1 MVTAKIELQ
10 EWTSDIMSNLFKDI
24 YSQEFYDQLSEIMR
38 VTIPSF
44 DKEAFNQLIFN
55 DNFIHYELKERMTH
69 TANVLHH
76 FLSDDFGIA
85 VKTIKQL
92 IENLYT
98 AGIKEKSIEYMFI
111 PEYISMYGINN
122 YEESISAFEFVTQFT
137 SCEFAVRPYIL
148 KYEEKM
154 LAQMVL
160 WSTHPSN
167 KVRRLA
173 SEGSRPRLPWAMAL
187 PSLKKNPMPIFP
199 ILDTLKNDRCEVVR
213 RSVANNLNDISKD
226 NPHFVIKTVQKWQGY
241 TKETDALIKH
251 ASRTL
256 LKQGEPRTLQLF
268 GFDSK
273 NIMLSNFAILTPNV
287 KIGDA
292 LEFSFSLTN
301 QNTTCKKLRLE
312 YGLYYKK
319 SNGELSRK
327 VFKISEREIEP
338 DKVYKINRK
347 QSFKV
352 ITTRKFYVG
361 IHQLSIII
369 NGQESQIKN
378 FELAS

>member
-1 MVTAKIELQ
+1 
-10 EWTSDIMSNLFKDI
+10 MSNLFKDI
-24 YSQEFYDQLSEIMR
+24 YSQEFYDQLSEIIL

-44 DKEAFNQLIFN
+44 EKETFTQLIFN

-69 TANVLHH
+69 TAKVLHH
-76 FLSDDFGIA
+76 FLSDDFGEA
-85 VKTIKQL
+85 TETIKQL
-92 IENLYT
+92 IDNLRL
-98 AGIKEKSIEYMFI
+98 AGIKEESIEFMFF
-111 PEYISMYGINN
+111 PEYISVYGIDK
-122 YEESISAFEFVTQFT
+122 YEESISAFEFITQFT

-154 LAQMVL
+154 LTQMVQ
-160 WSTHPSN
+160 WSKHPNN

-199 ILDTLKNDRCEVVR
+199 ILDTLKNDSCEVVR

-226 NPHFVIKTVQKWQGY
+226 NPNFVIETAQKWLGY

-256 LKQGEPRTLQLF
+256 LKQGEPKTLQLF

-273 NIMLSNFAILTPNV
+273 NIMLSNFDILTPNV

-292 LEFSFSLTN
+292 LEFSFSITN
-301 QNTTCKKLRLE
+301 VNKTCKTLRLE

-319 SNGELSRK
+319 NNGDLSRK

-338 DKVYKINRK
+338 NKVYKINRK
-347 QSFKV
+347 QSFKL
-352 ITTRKFYVG
+352 ITTRKFHTG

-369 NGQESQIKN
+369 NGQESQIKD
-378 FELAS
+378 FELVS

>member
-1 MVTAKIELQ
+1 
-10 EWTSDIMSNLFKDI
+10 MSNLFKDI
-24 YSQEFYDQLSEIMR
+24 YSQEFYDQLSEIIL

-44 DKEAFNQLIFN
+44 EKETFTQLIFN

-69 TANVLHH
+69 TAKVLHH
-76 FLSDDFGIA
+76 FLSDDFGEA
-85 VKTIKQL
+85 TETIKQL
-92 IENLYT
+92 IDNLRL
-98 AGIKEKSIEYMFI
+98 AGIKEESIEFMFF
-111 PEYISMYGINN
+111 PEYISVYGIDK
-122 YEESISAFEFVTQFT
+122 YEESISAFEFITQFT

-154 LAQMVL
+154 LTQMVQ
-160 WSTHPSN
+160 WSKHPNN

-199 ILDTLKNDRCEVVR
+199 ILDTLKNDSCEVVR

-226 NPHFVIKTVQKWQGY
+226 NPNFVIETAQKWLGY

-256 LKQGEPRTLQLF
+256 LKQGEPKTLQLF

-273 NIMLSNFAILTPNV
+273 NIMLSNFDILTPNV

-292 LEFSFSLTN
+292 LEFSFSITN
-301 QNTTCKKLRLE
+301 VNKTCKTLRLE

-319 SNGELSRK
+319 NNGDLSRK

-338 DKVYKINRK
+338 NKVYKINRK
-347 QSFKV
+347 QSFKL
-352 ITTRKFYVG
+352 ITTRKFHTG
-361 IHQLSIII
+361 THQLSIII
-369 NGQESQIKN
+369 NGQESQIKD
-378 FELAS
+378 FELVS

>member
-1 MVTAKIELQ
+1 
-10 EWTSDIMSNLFKDI
+10 MSNLFKDI
-24 YSQEFYDQLSEIMR
+24 YSKEFYNQLSEIMLI
-38 VTIPSF
+38 TIPSF
-44 DKEAFNQLIFN
+44 NKDAFNQLIFN
-55 DNFIHYELKERMTH
+55 EHFIHYELKERMTH
-69 TANVLHH
+69 TASVLDH
-76 FLSDDFGIA
+76 FLSDDFGTA
-85 VKTIKQL
+85 AESIKQL
-92 IENLYT
+92 IENLRV
-98 AGIKEKSIEYMFI
+98 AEIKEESIEFMFF
-111 PEYISMYGINN
+111 PEYISMYGIDH
-122 YEESISAFEFVTQFT
+122 YEESISAFEFITQFT

-160 WSTHPSN
+160 WSKHPSN

-187 PSLKKNPMPIFP
+187 PCLKKNPMPLFP
-199 ILDTLKNDRCEVVR
+199 ILDTLKNDSCEVVR

-226 NPHFVIKTVQKWQGY
+226 NPTIVIETAQKWQGY

-251 ASRTL
+251 ACRTL

-273 NIMLSNFAILTPNV
+273 NIILSNFEILTPEV
-287 KIGDA
+287 KIGEA

-301 QNTTCKKLRLE
+301 QNKTCKKLRLE

-319 SNGELSRK
+319 SNGDLSRK
-327 VFKISEREIEP
+327 VFKISEREIDP
-338 DKVYKINRK
+338 NKVYQINRK
-347 QSFKV
+347 QSFKL
-352 ITTRKFYVG
+352 ITTRKFYAG

-378 FELAS
+378 FELVS

>member
-1 MVTAKIELQ
+1 
-10 EWTSDIMSNLFKDI
+10 MSNLFKDI
-24 YSQEFYDQLSEIMR
+24 YSQEFYNQLSEIML

-44 DKEAFNQLIFN
+44 NKETFTQLIFN
-55 DNFIHYELKERMTH
+55 DYFIHYELKERMTH
-69 TANVLHH
+69 TAQVLHH
-76 FLSDDFGIA
+76 FLSDDFGEA
-85 VKTIKQL
+85 AETIKQL
-92 IENLYT
+92 IDNLRL
-98 AGIKEKSIEYMFI
+98 AGIKEESIEFMFF
-111 PEYISMYGINN
+111 PEYISIYGIDK
-122 YEESISAFEFVTQFT
+122 YEESISAFEFITQFT

-154 LAQMVL
+154 LTQMVL
-160 WSTHPSN
+160 WSKHPNN

-199 ILDTLKNDRCEVVR
+199 ILDTLKNDSCEVVR

-226 NPHFVIKTVQKWQGY
+226 NPNFVIETAQKWLGY

-256 LKQGEPRTLQLF
+256 LKQGESKTLQLF

-292 LEFSFSLTN
+292 LEFSFSITN
-301 QNTTCKKLRLE
+301 ENKTCKTLRLE

-319 SNGELSRK
+319 NNGDLSRK

-338 DKVYKINRK
+338 NKVYKINRK
-347 QSFKV
+347 QSFKL
-352 ITTRKFYVG
+352 ITTRKFHTG

-369 NGQESQIKN
+369 NGQESQIKD
-378 FELAS
+378 FELVS

>member
-1 MVTAKIELQ
+1 
-10 EWTSDIMSNLFKDI
+10 MSNLFKDI
-24 YSQEFYDQLSEIMR
+24 YSQEFYNQLSDIML

-44 DKEAFNQLIFN
+44 DEKTFNQLIFN

-69 TANVLHH
+69 TAKVLHH
-76 FLSDDFGIA
+76 FLSDDFGEA
-85 VKTIKQL
+85 AETIKQL
-92 IENLYT
+92 IDNLRL
-98 AGIKEKSIEYMFI
+98 AGIKEESIEFMFF
-111 PEYISMYGINN
+111 PEYISLYGIDD
-122 YEESISAFEFVTQFT
+122 YKTSILAFEFITQFT
-137 SCEFAVRPYIL
+137 SCEFAVRPYIV
-148 KYEEKM
+148 KYEDKM
-154 LAQMVL
+154 LEQMLL
-160 WSTHPSN
+160 WSTHN
-167 KVRRLA
+167 NNMVRRLA

-199 ILDTLKNDRCEVVR
+199 ILDTLKNDSCEVVR

-226 NPHFVIKTVQKWQGY
+226 NPNFVIETAQKWLGY

-256 LKQGEPRTLQLF
+256 LKQGEPKTLQLF

-273 NIMLSNFAILTPNV
+273 NIMLSNFDILTPYV

-301 QNTTCKKLRLE
+301 QNNTCKKLRLE
-312 YGLYYKK
+312 YGLYYQK
-319 SNGELSRK
+319 SNGDLSRK

-338 DKVYKINRK
+338 NKVYKINRK

-352 ITTRKFYVG
+352 ITTRKFHTG

-378 FELAS
+378 FKLVS

>member
-1 MVTAKIELQ
+1 ML
-10 EWTSDIMSNLFKDI
+10 
-24 YSQEFYDQLSEIMR
+24 

-44 DKEAFNQLIFN
+44 NKETFTQLIFN
-55 DNFIHYELKERMTH
+55 DYFIHYELKERMTH
-69 TANVLHH
+69 TAKVLHH
-76 FLSDDFGIA
+76 FLSDDFGEA
-85 VKTIKQL
+85 AETIKQL
-92 IENLYT
+92 IDNLRL
-98 AGIKEKSIEYMFI
+98 AGIKEKSIEFMFF
-111 PEYISMYGINN
+111 PEYISMYGIDK
-122 YEESISAFEFVTQFT
+122 YEESISAFEFITQFT

-154 LAQMVL
+154 LTQMVL
-160 WSTHPSN
+160 WSKHPNN

-199 ILDTLKNDRCEVVR
+199 ILDTLKNDSCEVVR

-226 NPHFVIKTVQKWQGY
+226 NPNFVIETAQKWLGY

-256 LKQGEPRTLQLF
+256 LKQGESKTLQLF

-273 NIMLSNFAILTPNV
+273 NIMLSNFDILTPNV

-292 LEFSFSLTN
+292 LEFSFSITN
-301 QNTTCKKLRLE
+301 ENKTCKTLRLE

-319 SNGELSRK
+319 NNGDLSRK

-338 DKVYKINRK
+338 NKVYKINRK
-347 QSFKV
+347 QSFKL
-352 ITTRKFYVG
+352 ITTRKFHTG

-369 NGQESQIKN
+369 NGQESQIKD
-378 FELAS
+378 FELVS

>member
-1 MVTAKIELQ
+1 
-10 EWTSDIMSNLFKDI
+10 
-24 YSQEFYDQLSEIMR
+24 
-38 VTIPSF
+38 
-44 DKEAFNQLIFN
+44 
-55 DNFIHYELKERMTH
+55 MTH
-69 TANVLHH
+69 TAKVLHH
-76 FLSDDFGIA
+76 FLSDDFGEA
-85 VKTIKQL
+85 TETIKQL
-92 IENLYT
+92 IDNLRL
-98 AGIKEKSIEYMFI
+98 AGIKEESIEFMFF
-111 PEYISMYGINN
+111 PEYISVYGIDK
-122 YEESISAFEFVTQFT
+122 YEESISAFEFITQFT

-154 LAQMVL
+154 LTQMVQ
-160 WSTHPSN
+160 WSKHPNN

-199 ILDTLKNDRCEVVR
+199 ILDTLKNDSCEVVR

-226 NPHFVIKTVQKWQGY
+226 NPNFVIETAQKWLGY

-256 LKQGEPRTLQLF
+256 LKQGEPKTLQLF

-273 NIMLSNFAILTPNV
+273 NIMLSNFDILTPNV

-292 LEFSFSLTN
+292 LEFSFSITN
-301 QNTTCKKLRLE
+301 VNKTCKTLRLE

-319 SNGELSRK
+319 NNGDLSRK

-338 DKVYKINRK
+338 NKVYKINRK
-347 QSFKV
+347 QSFKL
-352 ITTRKFYVG
+352 ITTRKFHTG
-361 IHQLSIII
+361 THQLSIII
-369 NGQESQIKN
+369 NGQESQIKD
-378 FELAS
+378 FELVS

>member
-1 MVTAKIELQ
+1 
-10 EWTSDIMSNLFKDI
+10 MSNLFKDI
-24 YSQEFYDQLSEIMR
+24 YSQEFYNQLSEIML

-44 DKEAFNQLIFN
+44 DEKTFNQLIFN

-69 TANVLHH
+69 TAKVLHH
-76 FLSDDFGIA
+76 FLSDDFEEA
-85 VKTIKQL
+85 AETIKQL
-92 IENLYT
+92 IDNLRL
-98 AGIKEKSIEYMFI
+98 AGIKEESIEFMFF
-111 PEYISMYGINN
+111 PEYISLYGIDH

-160 WSTHPSN
+160 WSKHPSN

-199 ILDTLKNDRCEVVR
+199 ILDTLKNDRCEIVR

-226 NPHFVIKTVQKWQGY
+226 NPNFVIETAQKWQGY
-241 TKETDALIKH
+241 TKETDTLIKH

-256 LKQGEPRTLQLF
+256 LKQGEPEALQLF

-273 NIMLSNFAILTPNV
+273 NIMLLNFDILTPNV

-301 QNTTCKKLRLE
+301 QDKTCKKLRLE

-319 SNGELSRK
+319 SNGDLSRK

-338 DKVYKINRK
+338 NKEYKIYRK
-347 QSFKV
+347 QSFKL
-352 ITTRKFYVG
+352 ITTRKFHTG

-369 NGQESQIKN
+369 NGQESQIEN
-378 FELAS
+378 FELVS

>member
-1 MVTAKIELQ
+1 
-10 EWTSDIMSNLFKDI
+10 MSNLFKDI
-24 YSQEFYDQLSEIMR
+24 YSQEFYDQLSEIML

-44 DKEAFNQLIFN
+44 DKEAFTQLIFN

-69 TANVLHH
+69 TAKVLHH
-76 FLSDDFGIA
+76 FLSDDFGEA
-85 VKTIKQL
+85 AETIKQL
-92 IENLYT
+92 IDNLRL
-98 AGIKEKSIEYMFI
+98 ARIKEESIEFMFF
-111 PEYISMYGINN
+111 PEYISLYGIDD
-122 YEESISAFEFVTQFT
+122 YKTSILAFEFITQFT
-137 SCEFAVRPYIL
+137 SCEFAVRPYIV

-160 WSTHPSN
+160 WSKHPSN

-199 ILDTLKNDRCEVVR
+199 ILDTLKNDNCEVVR

-226 NPHFVIKTVQKWQGY
+226 NPDFVIETAQKWLGY

-256 LKQGEPRTLQLF
+256 LKQGEQKTLQLF

-273 NIMLSNFAILTPNV
+273 NIMLSNFDILTPSV
-287 KIGDA
+287 KIGDT
-292 LEFSFSLTN
+292 LEFSFSFTN
-301 QNTTCKKLRLE
+301 QNKTCKTLRLE
-312 YGLYYKK
+312 YGLYYQK
-319 SNGELSRK
+319 SNGDLSRK

-338 DKVYKINRK
+338 NKVYKINRK

-352 ITTRKFYVG
+352 ITTRKFHTG

-378 FELAS
+378 FELVS